1 MSLKDENDIPTQ
13 KIKDENNILT
23 QKIKDEI
30 ISEGIN
36 PEEIIFGVS
45 YDRNTDMYPC
55 NGYVFS
61 TGKTLIVFEAE
72 TEKREGKKSDFNPY
86 RTVKYEIENM
96 KEPEIFPLA
105 AGGIF
110 VINYMGENVSVAAF
124 SNSFQ
129 KDMHRLNKLILKIIE
144 GKELSEHDLKSDKKD
159 NVCPKC
165 GKPYPDQN
173 RKVCPACM
181 DKRSLF
187 FRVLSYFKPYK
198 FHFVLII
205 FCIMLH
211 SGLSVFIP
219 YLSGTILYDRIISAD
234 GNINLLGIFN
244 NIEQIPALAILVI
257 TIFTVRIGQQIFGA
271 IQGIT
276 VAHIVPKTILSIK
289 SDVYKSMQKLSLS
302 FFNKRQTGSLLTRIQ
317 SDASEVMG
325 FFIDGLPYFIINVI
339 VLVSAAAVMISLNP
353 YLALFSLVF
362 IPLLFLLS
370 YTMIPKLWNLHGKRH
385 RSVRNMNA
393 AVQDNLTGARVVK
406 AFGQEDRE
414 TERFDRISN
423 RVRDA
428 EMGEVKYDNKFFGI
442 YNGVQTFSIIVIWGL
457 GSWFVINRPESMTY
471 GTLITFTGYAA
482 MLNGPLDFM
491 SMMFRWWAQSLNSA
505 QRIFEVIDAMP
516 EVEEIRNPVRKEVFD
531 GSVELKNVSFSY
543 DPGKPVLKDVSFKIN
558 AGEYFG
564 IVGKTGA
571 GKTTLINLISRFYDP
586 VEGEIFIDGIPVK
599 EMAFED
605 LRRNIAVVSQD
616 TYIFKGTIAQNIA
629 YSKPDCTLDEILF
642 AAMASGAHDFISK
655 LPHGYETITGTGGK
669 EMSGGEK
676 QRISI
681 ARAILANPKI
691 LILDEA
697 TASVDTLTE
706 QRIQKSI
713 NNLVKGK
720 TTISIAHR
728 LSTLKNAD
736 RMIVLEDS
744 QIKEEGNHDELIS
757 RKGSFYDLMQLQ
769 TKALLIRGTDEE

>member
-1 MSLKDENDIPTQ
+1 MSVKNEIENLTKEIKE
-13 KIKDENNILT
+13 KIIF
-23 QKIKDEI
+23 
-30 ISEGIN
+30 EGIN
-36 PEEIIFGVS
+36 PEEIIFSVS
-45 YDRNTDMYPC
+45 FDRNIDMYPC
-55 NGYVFS
+55 DGYIFC
-61 TGKTLIVFEAE
+61 TRKTLILFESE
-72 TEKREGKKSDFNPY
+72 KKVKNKKHEDFIPCKTEKF
-86 RTVKYEIENM
+86 EIADI
-96 KEPEIFPLA
+96 KDPEIFPLA
-105 AGGIF
+105 VGGIF
-110 VINYMGENVSVAAF
+110 QINVKDNQILLAAF
-124 SNSFQ
+124 SNSYQ
-129 KDMHRLNKLILKIIE
+129 KDMHRLNKLLVKLTQ
-144 GKELSEHDLKSDKKD
+144 GKELTQQDLKTDEKNNK
-159 NVCPKC
+159 CPEC
-165 GKPYPDQN
+165 NKPYPDQN
-173 RKVCPACM
+173 RKVCPGCM

-187 FRVLSYFKPYK
+187 FRVLSYFKPYRI
-198 FHFVLII
+198 HFTLII
-205 FCIMLH
+205 FCIFFY
-211 SGLSVFIP
+211 SGLSVVVP
-219 YLSGTILYDRIISAD
+219 YLSGTIFYDWIISSE
-234 GNINLLGIFN
+234 GNINLPGIFN
-244 NIEQIPALAILVI
+244 EIEQIPALLLLIA
-257 TIFTVRIGQQIFGA
+257 TIFTVRLGQQLFGV
-271 IQGIT
+271 IQART

-325 FFIDGLPYFIINVI
+325 FFIDGLPYFLINIII
-339 VLVSAAAVMISLNP
+339 LVSSAAVMISLNP

-362 IPLLFLLS
+362 IPVLFVLS
-370 YTMIPKLWNLHGKRH
+370 YSMIPKLWHLHGKRH

-406 AFGQEDRE
+406 AFGQEERE
-414 TERFDRISN
+414 TQRFDSISSK
-423 RVRDA
+423 VRDA
-428 EMGEVKYDNKFFGI
+428 EMGEVRYDNKFFGI

-457 GSWFVINRPESMTY
+457 GSWFVINRPETMTY

-482 MLNGPLDFM
+482 LLNGPLDFM

-505 QRIFEVIDAMP
+505 QRIFEVIDAVP
-516 EVEEIRNPVRKEVFD
+516 EVEEIKDPVRKSEFN
-531 GSVELKNVSFSY
+531 GEIELRNVSFSY

-586 VEGEIFIDGIPVK
+586 VEGEIFIDGIPLK
-599 EMAFED
+599 NMAFED

-616 TYIFKGTIAQNIA
+616 TYIFKGTIAENIA
-629 YSKPDCTLDEILF
+629 YSKPGCDTDEILF

-655 LPHGYETITGTGGK
+655 LSHGYDTITGTGAK

-713 NNLVKGK
+713 NNLAKGK

-736 RMIVLEDS
+736 RMIVIEDS

-757 RKGSFYDLMQLQ
+757 QKGSFYDLMQLQ
-769 TKALLIRGTDEE
+769 TKALLIRGTDE

>member
-1 MSLKDENDIPTQ
+1 MYNLTNE
-13 KIKDENNILT
+13 IKDDLEFE
-23 QKIKDEI
+23 D
-30 ISEGIN
+30 IN
-36 PEEIIFGVS
+36 REDIIFGIF

-55 NGYVFS
+55 DGYIFCS
-61 TGKTLIVFEAE
+61 RDKLFVFEYPQ
-72 TEKREGKKSDFNPY
+72 TEKIKKQSGKK
-86 RTVKYEIENM
+86 KYKILQFDM
-96 KEPEIFPLA
+96 TFIKDPEIFPLA
-105 AGGIF
+105 IGGIF
-110 VINYMGENVSVAAF
+110 NINYKNEPLPVAAF
-124 SNSFQ
+124 SNSYQ
-129 KDMHRLNKLILKIIE
+129 KEMHNLIKLMSKLMKGEEITE
-144 GKELSEHDLKSDKKD
+144 NDLKSDKKD
-159 NVCPKC
+159 NKCPTC
-165 GKPYPDQN
+165 NKPYPDQN

-198 FHFVLII
+198 IQFAVII
-205 FCIMLH
+205 LCIFLH
-211 SGLSVFIP
+211 SGLSVVLP
-219 YLSGTILYDRIISAD
+219 YLSGNVLYDKIISSQ
-234 GNINLLGIFN
+234 GNINLPDPLEQL
-244 NIEQIPALAILVI
+244 EQIPALMLLVV
-257 TIFTVRIGQQIFGA
+257 TIFTVRSGQQIFGV
-271 IQGIT
+271 IQGRT
-276 VAHIVPKTILSIK
+276 VADIVPRTILKIK
-289 SDVYKSMQKLSLS
+289 SDVYNSMQKLSLS

-317 SDASEVMG
+317 SDASEVMS
-325 FFIDGLPYFIINVI
+325 FFIDGLPYFVINIII
-339 VLVSAAAVMISLNP
+339 LITSAFVMISLNP

-362 IPLLFLLS
+362 IPVLFLLS
-370 YTMIPKLWNLHGKRH
+370 YTMIPKLWNLHGRRH

-414 TERFDRISN
+414 TERFDKISN
-423 RVRDA
+423 KVRDA
-428 EMGEVKYDNKFFGI
+428 EMGEVGYDNKFYGI

-471 GTLITFTGYAA
+471 GTLVSFTGYAA

-505 QRIFEVIDAMP
+505 QRIFEVIDAVP
-516 EVEEIRNPVRKEVFD
+516 EVEEAQNPVRKKFFD
-531 GSVELKNVSFSY
+531 GKIELKNVSFSY
-543 DPGKPVLKDVSFKIN
+543 DPGKPVLKDLSFKIN
-558 AGEYFG
+558 PGEYFG

-586 VEGEIFIDGIPVK
+586 VEGEIFIDDIPLK
-599 EMAFED
+599 NLSFED

-629 YSKPDCTLDEILF
+629 YAKPGCKTDEIIF

-655 LPHGYETITGTGGK
+655 LPHGYDTITGTGGK

-706 QRIQKSI
+706 QKIQKSI
-713 NNLVKGK
+713 NNLTKGK

-736 RMIVLEDS
+736 QMIVIEDS
-744 QIKEEGNHDELIS
+744 QIKEQGNHDELLSI
-757 RKGSFYDLMQLQ
+757 KGSFYDLLQLQ
-769 TKALLIRGTDEE
+769 TKALLIRGNDEK